1 MKKYISKITST
12 LLTLLI
18 IFAMAIPASAC
29 TGVIVGKDL
38 TTDGSAIFGRTEDLE
53 VNHNKV
59 YKINEAGKYKS
70 GTTFV
75 DADNDYEYQFT
86 KDSYRYTSV
95 SDTTPE
101 YGEFDEAGFNE
112 KGLVVDMTVSA
123 TCRDEIKA
131 VDDYTEPGL
140 AESSMP
146 TIILSEADSA
156 VNAIKLLAE
165 LIETKGAAEGNG
177 LVVAD
182 KKEIWYMEIYSG
194 HQFVAMKYP
203 DDKYSVFPN
212 TFWLNEV
219 TLDEGEE
226 TINYMVSKDEKFIYS
241 KGIFKVAKDAKT
253 FVGDES
259 TRKIDLYKS
268 YANPILSDGNRSRA
282 FSGIK
287 HLNPNSNVKI
297 TDELYEFLQDAPK
310 KSISLEQVMSF
321 TRNRLENISIEA
333 NDIGGKSSQY
343 PVGNRNTMEAHI
355 FQMIPGLDT
364 LTPAIMWQALGTPL
378 ASPYV
383 PYYANQTDVIAAA
396 ANETN
401 EFNEDSVYWLAMD
414 ILHMVEH
421 NREALMPF
429 VKEKRDAIEKELI
442 AAAIKTTPSAKDA
455 TTNNNELATKAY
467 EMLKALRNELLLR
480 YKELLDTNEYVVPYK
495 ITRKTPEFEGSLL
508 NVDAGTSDKKLQLAI
523 VKNSKKP
530 GSGSIFVTDYYGD
543 KAELKKPVEIIIP
556 KSAFTGETFFT
567 ANGEEVKYVEEANS
581 IKIVTLA
588 NSIAFNL
595 KAEHKVIK
603 NENGS
608 VNVDTKDGYE
618 VGIDADIDNFINVK
632 LDGKLVAPENYTK
645 KAGSLYVTFKP
656 EFINTLAVKTH
667 KLEFLFK
674 DGLAATNVT
683 IKAKTTIEKPNTDT
697 KTLPNTGIDTISLYN
712 LVGGTLIVGA
722 AYLMRKNKKEN

>member
-1 MKKYISKITST
+1 MKKHISKITST

-75 DADNDYEYQFT
+75 DADNGYEYQFT

-203 DDKYSVFPN
+203 DDKFSVFPN

-226 TINYMVSKDEKFIYS
+226 KNNYMVSKDEKFIYS

-268 YANPILSDGNRSRA
+268 YANPTLSDGNRSRA

-287 HLNPNSNVKI
+287 HLNPNSTVKI

-321 TRNRLENISIEA
+321 TRNRLENISVEA

-343 PVGNRNTMEAHI
+343 PIGNRNTMEAHI
-355 FQMIPGLDT
+355 FQMIPGLDA

-401 EFNEDSVYWLAMD
+401 EFNENSVYWLAMD
-414 ILHMVEH
+414 ILHMVEY
-421 NREALMPF
+421 NREALMPL
-429 VKEKRDAIEKELI
+429 VNEKRDAIEKELI
-442 AAAIKTTPSAKDA
+442 EAAIKTTPSAKDA
-455 TTNNNELATKAY
+455 TANNNELATKAY
-467 EMLKALRNELLLR
+467 KMLKALRNELLPH
-480 YKELLDTNEYVVPYK
+480 YKELLDTNEYVVPYR
-495 ITRKTPEFEGSLL
+495 ITRKTPEFDGSLL
-508 NVDAGTSDKKLQLAI
+508 SVDAGTSDKKLQLAI

-556 KSAFTGETFFT
+556 KSAFTGEIFFT

-595 KAEHKVIK
+595 KAEHKFIK

-697 KTLPNTGIDTISLYN
+697 KTLPNAGIDTISLYN